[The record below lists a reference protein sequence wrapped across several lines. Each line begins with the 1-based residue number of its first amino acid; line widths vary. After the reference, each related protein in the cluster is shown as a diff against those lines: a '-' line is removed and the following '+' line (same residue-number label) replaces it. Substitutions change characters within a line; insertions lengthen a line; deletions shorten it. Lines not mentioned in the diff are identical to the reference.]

1 MIDKK
6 IKEEAEKLV
15 KLLFEEFGNP
25 LLYSQ
30 TEDPNR
36 SVVYV
41 DGKEAIKWMK
51 ANKLP
56 GWKEVEWA
64 GFYVRHILQFQCK
77 EKAPND
83 FTPIID
89 KKQYQVKGKYL
100 WDIRVRS
107 VERKPNI
114 ILNSVEI
121 FEKLIQDNGGIG
133 LIIPNAA
140 MFYDTNEHA
149 FREWQEHIKG
159 KSSEYVLQGETVG
172 RPPRLRKTGFI
183 ITRVFAYY
191 LAIDAIN
198 RGLNEGWMRNDF
210 QKGMK
215 NADGT
220 LRTPKY
226 IIDLK
231 KTPIDYLLVNKNFN
245 SDPQEEDPSDPLD
258 GL

>member
-1 MIDKK
+1 MTDRSP
-6 IKEEAEKLV
+6 KEEAEKLID
-15 KLLFEEFGNP
+15 LLFEEFGNP
-25 LLYSQ
+25 LLYSR

-36 SVVYV
+36 TVIHV
-41 DGKEAIKWMK
+41 DGKKAIKWMK
-51 ANKLP
+51 NENLP
-56 GWKEVEWA
+56 GWREVEWA
-64 GFYVRHILQFQCK
+64 GFYIRHKLQRLCK
-77 EKAPND
+77 EKRPED

-89 KKQYQVKGKYL
+89 RKQYRVKGKYL

-107 VERKPNI
+107 IERKPKI
-114 ILNSVEI
+114 ILNSVI
-121 FEKLIQDNGGIG
+121 NFEKLIQENNGIG
-133 LIIPNAA
+133 LIIPNAT

-149 FREWQEHIKG
+149 FRKWQEKIKG
-159 KSSEYVLQGETVG
+159 KSSNYVLQSETVG

-191 LAIDAIN
+191 LSEDSIN
-198 RGLNEGWMRNDF
+198 QGLNESWMRNDF

-226 IIDLK
+226 IINLK
-231 KTPIDYLLVNKNFN
+231 KTPVEYLLMNRNFN